1 MPEDSILEND
11 IPLQTRKEKY
21 DAACKAVLS
30 HKVILAWILKYCT
43 AEFVECSIEDIM
55 DRYIEGTPEVATAV
69 VHRSKKNKSLLIDGT
84 NTEDS
89 SVAEGVVTFDV
100 KFVAHAPLNGEMIK
114 LILNVKAQNNSNPG
128 YPLVKRALYYCGRML
143 SMQYSREFVKSHYEQ
158 LKKVYSIWICPN
170 PSAGNENSIV
180 KYAVQ
185 KDVMLGSSTEV
196 QANYDLL
203 NVVMVNLGSEAQ
215 QAAGSLLKLLT
226 VLFAS
231 QKTLEEKKFIISNE
245 FDIKMNS
252 DMEQEVDEMCNLSDG
267 VYEAGKAAGMA
278 KGQAEGEAKKS
289 RETALEMLKD
299 GEKLSKII
307 KYSTLAKEAVLAL
320 AEENGLEVIA

>member
-1 MPEDSILEND
+1 
-11 IPLQTRKEKY
+11 
-21 DAACKAVLS
+21 
-30 HKVILAWILKYCT
+30 
-43 AEFVECSIEDIM
+43 
-55 DRYIEGTPEVATAV
+55 
-69 VHRSKKNKSLLIDGT
+69 
-84 NTEDS
+84 
-89 SVAEGVVTFDV
+89 
-100 KFVAHAPLNGEMIK
+100 
-114 LILNVKAQNNSNPG
+114 
-128 YPLVKRALYYCGRML
+128 
-143 SMQYSREFVKSHYEQ
+143 MQYGREFVKSHYEQ
-158 LKKVYSIWICPN
+158 IKKVYSIWICPN

-185 KDVMLGSSTEV
+185 KDVVLGSSTEV

-252 DMEQEVDEMCNLSDG
+252 EMAQEVDEMCNLSDG